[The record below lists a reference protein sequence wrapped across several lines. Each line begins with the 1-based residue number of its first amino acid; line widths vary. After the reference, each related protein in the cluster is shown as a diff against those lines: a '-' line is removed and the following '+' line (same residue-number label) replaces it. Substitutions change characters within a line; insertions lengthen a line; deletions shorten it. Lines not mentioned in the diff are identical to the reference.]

1 MTTTTTTMTMMK
13 DDLLLTTMTTLLMHD
28 PSWISTGLYRISIPW
43 KTVTD
48 ALTGTEKREL
58 TTKQAAFV
66 LRHKRDAVMILFCFV
81 SSTLIESGTSAMQ
94 HLPSILLTTLHQRW
108 IDLPIHE
115 ELWEND
121 MNTMSIRV

>member
-1 MTTTTTTMTMMK
+1 MNLQGTVWGSNTME
-13 DDLLLTTMTTLLMHD
+13 DCH
-28 PSWISTGLYRISIPW
+28 RC
-43 KTVTD
+43 TD
-48 ALTGTEKREL
+48 RDRKKREL

-66 LRHKRDAVMILFCFV
+66 LRHKRDAVMILFCV

-94 HLPSILLTTLHQRW
+94 HLPSILLATLHQRW